1 MLQQFVRP
9 PKWIGIPGRLN
20 LTVYGHRSCGP
31 VQKPESHLGLDW
43 IGNPTGDSRSLS
55 LTDGASQKTHSTLVG
70 GDRAQG
76 SSGTGGSLYL

>member
-9 PKWIGIPGRLN
+9 PKLIGIPGRLN
-20 LTVYGHRSCGP
+20 LTVYGHGSCVP
-31 VQKPESHLGLDW
+31 IQKPESHPGLDW
-43 IGNPTGDSRSLS
+43 IGNPAGDGRSLS
-55 LTDGASQKTHSTLVG
+55 LTDGAGQKAHATLVG